1 MRLGPAHIA
10 EHELGRGEVGLHAQ
24 ALRARGVARDGEGHG
39 QRPLQQMR
47 DLEPEGLARRLVK
60 RGADPDRRL
69 TVVRLVENAL
79 PGKLGRHALDQNLAA
94 RVERLLGDVH
104 VERAA
109 LHADIADD
117 VRGDGLVE
125 PRFAAELDVLEF
137 EVLAHRHVEHEVASG
152 GAAESLRLHADGLHI
167 AEGLMVEELEH
178 GCGGAGGLE
187 RDLAL
192 LRVGTQ
198 VGDEEAALAKGDFLT

>member
-1 MRLGPAHIA
+1 MAMSSPRILKFLRSVEPSSYCAMSNWSDA
-10 EHELGRGEVGLHAQ
+10 ERPCGLVQPILPNSELGLGEVGLHAQ
-24 ALRARGVARDGEGHG
+24 ACAPSALRATERVTGSGPFNRCD
-39 QRPLQQMR
+39 
-47 DLEPEGLARRLVK
+47 DLEPEGLARRLVE

-69 TVVRLVENAL
+69 AVVRLVENAL
-79 PGKLGRHALDQNLAA
+79 PGKLGGHALDQNLTA

-109 LHADIADD
+109 LDADIADN

-152 GAAESLRLHADGLHI
+152 GAAESSGFMPTACI
-167 AEGLMVEELEH
+167 
-178 GCGGAGGLE
+178 
-187 RDLAL
+187 
-192 LRVGTQ
+192 
-198 VGDEEAALAKGDFLT
+198 